1 MVGCMTLS
9 MLEAKAQQPSQTVLE
24 SQAGGSLVRSLFL
37 ALELLGSLQGI
48 FTHSTN

>member
-1 MVGCMTLS
+1 MVGCVVLS
-9 MLEAKAQQPSQTVLE
+9 LLGAKAQQPSQLASE

-48 FTHSTN
+48 FTCLAN